1 MLYDTEE
8 AATALPTRQ
17 ETPEAA
23 KAVDRISTRFVFDSY
38 TSNIVVSSYNHLHA
52 QLAQQ
57 QKLISQQISGLV
69 RSYLLSTNLGGASS
83 TFKKEGQQTAAT
95 KKDSSNKLETSAQD
109 KKA

>member
-1 MLYDTEE
+1 MKAHYSDDVLYETEE
-8 AATALPTRQ
+8 AAQALPASQ

-23 KAVDRISTRFVFDSY
+23 KCYDKVSTRFVFDSY

-69 RSYLLSTNLGGASS
+69 RSYLLSTNL
-83 TFKKEGQQTAAT
+83 
-95 KKDSSNKLETSAQD
+95 
-109 KKA
+109 